1 MVNIVRNVLIML
13 RNLQQM
19 VILLEVTLMIELR
32 NTIQLQTISNRN
44 NFIAEYKQFHPR
56 NTNNFVAE

>member
-32 NTIQLQTISNRN
+32 NTI
-44 NFIAEYKQFHPR
+44 
-56 NTNNFVAE
+56 

>member
-44 NFIAEYKQFHPR
+44 NFTAEYKQFHPR
-56 NTNNFVAE
+56 NTNNFLAE